1 MLEVAAIADPRNQ
14 PAYSIAEAARF
25 LKLPSA
31 TLRTWTLGRDYP
43 TSIGKGKFQAV
54 IRPACTDPT
63 LLSFLNLIEAHV
75 LRALR
80 AEHGVSLKAVREAVR
95 YSEKELQIDRLL
107 LRPELRSQA
116 GHLFLDRYG
125 QLINLSV
132 SGQLAMRQ
140 VLEAHLDR
148 IKWDASRF
156 PVRLHPFTSADIP
169 SAAKPIAIDPAIAF
183 GRPILTEHGI
193 STAAIVERIDAGE
206 RPGDVARDYGMT
218 PDDVAQAVLY
228 ERAA

>member
-1 MLEVAAIADPRNQ
+1 MVRNGAILRPRSASS
-14 PAYSIAEAARF
+14 PSF
-25 LKLPSA
+25 PLPSTGGSNA
-31 TLRTWTLGRDYP
+31 YP
-43 TSIGKGKFQAV
+43 TSKGKGKFQPL
-54 IRPACTDPT
+54 IRPASSDPT

-80 AEHGVSLKAVREAVR
+80 TEHGVSLQAVREALR
-95 YSEKELQIDRLL
+95 YSEKELRVDRLL
-107 LRPELRSQA
+107 LRPELRSKA
-116 GHLFLDRYG
+116 GHLFLNRYG

-169 SAAKPIAIDPAIAF
+169 SGARPIAIDPAIAF

-193 STAAIVERIDAGE
+193 STGE
-206 RPGDVARDYGMT
+206 
-218 PDDVAQAVLY
+218 VLIT
-228 ERAA
+228 E